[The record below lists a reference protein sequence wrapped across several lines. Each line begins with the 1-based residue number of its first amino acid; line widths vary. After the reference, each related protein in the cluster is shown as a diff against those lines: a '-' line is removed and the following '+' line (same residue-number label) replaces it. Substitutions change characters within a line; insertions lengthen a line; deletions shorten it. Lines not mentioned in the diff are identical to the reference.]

1 MAEESGEEHGAEV
14 SEDEDVDPK
23 AALEARVEELEKE
36 LQYSAAEMVNVR
48 QRAARDRSDAIRYG
62 GMSLALRMLPLLDS
76 LEKALESV
84 EGSELESL
92 GEGVRLTLEGARA
105 AMESEG
111 VVKIE
116 VGSDFDPTTME
127 AIATVPV
134 SDGGKPGSVIEIVEV
149 GYMYHDRN
157 LRAARVIVAEDE

>member
-1 MAEESGEEHGAEV
+1 MLVTEEAPDEV
-14 SEDEDVDPK
+14 TGDSEGVELDLK
-23 AALEARVEELEKE
+23 ARVEELEKE
-36 LQYSAAEMVNVR
+36 LQYSKAETANAV
-48 QRAARDRSDAIRYG
+48 QRAARDRSEALKYG
-62 GMSLALRMLPLLDS
+62 GSSLARRLIHAVDLLG
-76 LEKALESV
+76 KAVEASDEGDGAESV
-84 EGSELESL
+84 I
-92 GEGVRLTLEGARA
+92 EGVRLTLEGARA

-116 VGSDFDPTTME
+116 VGSAFDPTTME

-149 GYMYHDRN
+149 GYMYHDRI